1 MKDTYLLL
9 VKLLL
14 LFNILKNLEV
24 DAVAH
29 ALPLVASR
37 GDSQT
42 ILAITIADSM
52 SMLQQLKSGMGSP
65 DWNVSM
71 VNTTFEKPC
80 GCAALDYRGEEK

>member
-14 LFNILKNLEV
+14 LFLSNVLKNLEV

-42 ILAITIADSM
+42 ILSITLADSM
-52 SMLQQLKSGMGSP
+52 SMLQQVKSGMGSR

-71 VNTTFEKPC
+71 VNTTFEQPR
-80 GCAALDYRGEEK
+80 GCAALDMPG